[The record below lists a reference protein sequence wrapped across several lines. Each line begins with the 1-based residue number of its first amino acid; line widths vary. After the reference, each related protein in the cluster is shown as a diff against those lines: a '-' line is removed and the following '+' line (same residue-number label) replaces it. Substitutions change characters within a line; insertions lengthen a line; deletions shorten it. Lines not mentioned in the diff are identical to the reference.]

1 MNQEKARLAGE
12 IKARVNEL
20 ESQLVAIRRDIHAH
34 PELGFDTLRTASL
47 VTEYLQALGLNPR
60 TGVGRSGVVV
70 DIDGAEPGK
79 TLLLRADM
87 DALPIHEQTG
97 LPFASRYPGK
107 MHACGHDI
115 HTATMLG
122 VATILPHYRQQLK
135 GRVRLIFQP
144 AEETPESGAEAMI
157 ADGAADGIDW
167 AVTLH
172 NKPELAA
179 GEVALTRGAST
190 ASSDEFDVTVHGV
203 STHAARP
210 HMGTDPII
218 ATVHLISQL
227 QTLIS
232 RERDPAH
239 SAVLTIG
246 HIQGGTTHNIIPD
259 SCLFQGTI
267 RTKSPEVRAA
277 METSFKRMCEGVA
290 LAQNVR
296 VEVNFQRGVPPLM
309 NDDRLIDSLEQILA
323 HQFDKPIIAQP
334 SASFGAEDFSL
345 FTERVPGCQI
355 HIGSATPGR
364 DDHLH
369 NSDYQPDERSIT
381 AGTQALTRLA
391 IDLLS

>member
-179 GEVALTRGAST
+179 GGSRPDARGQ
-190 ASSDEFDVTVHGV
+190 HC
-203 STHAARP
+203 
-210 HMGTDPII
+210 
-218 ATVHLISQL
+218 L
-227 QTLIS
+227 Q
-232 RERDPAH
+232 R
-239 SAVLTIG
+239 
-246 HIQGGTTHNIIPD
+246 
-259 SCLFQGTI
+259 
-267 RTKSPEVRAA
+267 
-277 METSFKRMCEGVA
+277 
-290 LAQNVR
+290 
-296 VEVNFQRGVPPLM
+296 
-309 NDDRLIDSLEQILA
+309 
-323 HQFDKPIIAQP
+323 
-334 SASFGAEDFSL
+334 
-345 FTERVPGCQI
+345 
-355 HIGSATPGR
+355 
-364 DDHLH
+364 
-369 NSDYQPDERSIT
+369 
-381 AGTQALTRLA
+381 
-391 IDLLS
+391 

>member
-1 MNQEKARLAGE
+1 MNQDKALLARE
-12 IKARVNEL
+12 IKARTEQL
-20 ESQLVAIRRDIHAH
+20 ESHLVAIRRDIHAH

-47 VTEYLQALGLNPR
+47 VTQQLEALGLTPK
-60 TGVGRSGVVV
+60 TGIGRSGVMV
-70 DIDGAEPGK
+70 DIQGAEPGK

-97 LPFASRYPGK
+97 LPFASVWPGK

-115 HTATMLG
+115 HTATLLG
-122 VATILPHYRQQLK
+122 VAAILPHYRQQLK
-135 GRVRLIFQP
+135 GTVRLIFQP
-144 AEETPESGAEAMI
+144 AEETPDSGAQAMI

-167 AVTLH
+167 AITLH

-210 HMGTDPII
+210 HMGSDPII

-227 QTLIS
+227 QTIIS

-267 RTKSPEVRAA
+267 RTKSPAVRAD
-277 METSFKRMCEGVA
+277 MEAAFKRMCEGVA

-296 VEVNFQRGVPPLM
+296 AEVNFQRGVPPLM
-309 NDDRLIDSLEQILA
+309 NDDRLIDALESILS

-334 SASFGAEDFSL
+334 SDSFGAEDFSL
-345 FTERVPGCQI
+345 FTERAPGCQI

-369 NSDYQPDERSIT
+369 NSDYQPDERSIA
-381 AGTQALTRLA
+381 AGTQALSRLA
-391 IDLLS
+391 IDLLC